1 MGVPMRRLLLTTAF
15 ALSATAALAAGPGWH
30 GPGWYVV
37 MNTPV
42 KQNALYR
49 GAYDSRDACMAD
61 KPADHGAIEYDCVKF
76 DKEPMDS

>member
-1 MGVPMRRLLLTTAF
+1 MMRRIALAALLAVAAT
-15 ALSATAALAAGPGWH
+15 TAALAAGPGWH

-49 GAYDSRDACMAD
+49 GMYKSQEDCLAD
-61 KPADHGAIEYDCVKF
+61 KPADHGMVTYECVEINN
-76 DKEPMDS
+76 EPLGGGY

>member
-1 MGVPMRRLLLTTAF
+1 MRRLV
-15 ALSATAALAAGPGWH
+15 LSLIFTVAATTAALAVGAGWH

-37 MNTPV
+37 MNTPM

-49 GAYDSRDACMAD
+49 GSYETKDACMAD

-76 DKEPMDS
+76 DREPMDS